1 MKKIYF
7 GGKFSLLPDPS
18 LPLAERLSADYR
30 TRLTGDILYYRD
42 DLIVKNAFHY
52 LGPFYSEKA
61 SDGDFTSTDCN
72 TVLNAEARSVA
83 ECDVFVAV
91 FGEDFSVGTVVELGW
106 AIEKNKEI
114 VILYREDPASLYSI
128 QSDYWFAIADALARG
143 EHVRLYPYHEEDEIV
158 RILGRLFLQ
167 GEVS

>member
-7 GGKFSLLPDPS
+7 GGKFNLLPDKA
-18 LPLAERLSADYR
+18 LPLSERLRADYR
-30 TRLTGDILYYRD
+30 TALTGDILYARENYIIADRF
-42 DLIVKNAFHY
+42 LY

-72 TVLNAEARSVA
+72 AVLSAESRSVM

-106 AIEKNKEI
+106 AIEQDKEI
-114 VILYREDPASLYSI
+114 VILYREEPCSSYNI
-128 QSDYWFAIADALARG
+128 KSDYWFAIADALSRSERVTVFSYLEEG
-143 EHVRLYPYHEEDEIV
+143 ELVPLLR
-158 RILGRLFLQ
+158 RLFI
-167 GEVS
+167 ES